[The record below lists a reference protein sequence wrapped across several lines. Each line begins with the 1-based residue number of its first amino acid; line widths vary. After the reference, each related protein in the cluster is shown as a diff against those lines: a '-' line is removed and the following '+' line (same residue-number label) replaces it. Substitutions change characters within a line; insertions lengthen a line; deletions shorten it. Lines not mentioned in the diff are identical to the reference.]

1 MSGQKIDKKARLVAE
16 GKDMLAI
23 FVYLA
28 ILLSIF
34 TTYRRLLLAEYGIDY
49 LQYGYSLIEA
59 LVLAKI
65 ILIGRFLRL
74 GEKFGNRPLI
84 VPTLYK
90 TLCFGLFVL
99 AFSILEHVVL
109 GLWHGNNLTT
119 VFEEIMSEGLWE
131 ILTRVLVLVV
141 ALVPL
146 FAAWEASRA
155 NGEGKLFELFFKQ
168 GMGIERDIPLRSE
181 FDKTA

>member
-1 MSGQKIDKKARLVAE
+1 MRLSMNNQNTGKKARLVAE
-16 GKDMLAI
+16 GKDLLAI
-23 FVYLA
+23 FIYLA

-65 ILIGRFLRL
+65 ILLGRFLRL
-74 GEKFGNRPLI
+74 GGKFGNRPLI

-99 AFSILEHVVL
+99 AFSILEHIVL
-109 GLWHGNNLTT
+109 GWWHGNNLTT
-119 VFEEIMSEGLWE
+119 VFEEIM
-131 ILTRVLVLVV
+131 
-141 ALVPL
+141 
-146 FAAWEASRA
+146 
-155 NGEGKLFELFFKQ
+155 
-168 GMGIERDIPLRSE
+168 
-181 FDKTA
+181 